1 MNFKEF
7 LKESK
12 ETSTIEVSV
21 DYFEDG
27 EYEAT
32 FSTTEDVGD
41 LFKTVYNELNKKNLI
56 LCSCIATIKNVF
68 W

>member
-56 LCSCIATIKNVF
+56 LYSCIATIKNVF
-68 W
+68 

>member
-7 LKESK
+7 IKESK

-27 EYEAT
+27 EHETSIRYLQQKYSKRNWT
-32 FSTTEDVGD
+32 
-41 LFKTVYNELNKKNLI
+41 
-56 LCSCIATIKNVF
+56 
-68 W
+68 